1 MLDPLVLVQLR
12 DHVSRR
18 IEVVQYWVVA
28 GKGLEVGSG
37 CLCA

>member
-1 MLDPLVLVQLR
+1 VQLR

-18 IEVVQYWVVA
+18 IEVVQNGVVA
-28 GKGLEVGSG
+28 GKSLEVGSG